1 MAGLIPEHECTV
13 EFVDAEVRAGLDGR
27 GYASARLRLADGPHA
42 GQTLFYAYSG
52 LALAERH
59 GLPTS
64 DDELAQIGGLRFR
77 ASITQRTHGDA
88 TYNYVSLKGR
98 PL

>member
-13 EFVDAEVRAGLDGR
+13 EFIDTVVRAGLDGR
-27 GYASARLRLADGPHA
+27 GYASARLKLADGPYA
-42 GQTLFYAYSG
+42 GQTLFYAYSD
-52 LALAERH
+52 LAVAERH

-88 TYNYVSLKGR
+88 TNNSVSLKDR